1 MAQTRLTLVSD
12 IDQAWPKAAPF
23 LLPAIE
29 LGDEMTPDQVR
40 DAIKRGDMQL
50 AVFERGESYLA
61 MVTDG
66 VTHGNGR
73 RVMRIVFAGGHGV
86 DDLLPEGMQMMHRAA
101 KSSGCNAI
109 ELTGRDGWQK
119 KLADYGF
126 RKVAT
131 VMECRL

>member
-61 MVTDG
+61 D
-66 VTHGNGR
+66 R
-73 RVMRIVFAGGHGV
+73 
-86 DDLLPEGMQMMHRAA
+86 
-101 KSSGCNAI
+101 KS
-109 ELTGRDGWQK
+109 
-119 KLADYGF
+119 
-126 RKVAT
+126 V
-131 VMECRL
+131 V